1 MIAAIGMIR
10 LLLTMH
16 ACMHACSSLIS
27 ECCAGVL
34 PFAKKGDDRNN
45 NLVRLQQMFPRI
57 VAADFEHPKHV
68 SAQGRHLL
76 SRMLTSDP
84 ASRITIAEV
93 CAIHQG
99 ACMPA

>member
-1 MIAAIGMIR
+1 MGAVQTATHFFAIQAAQQ
-10 LLLTMH
+10 
-16 ACMHACSSLIS
+16 ADSYA
-27 ECCAGVL
+27 CAGVL

-57 VAADFEHPKHV
+57 VAADFEQPKHV

-84 ASRITIAEV
+84 SSRITIAEV
-93 CAIHQG
+93 G
-99 ACMPA
+99 PDDG

>member
-1 MIAAIGMIR
+1 M
-10 LLLTMH
+10 
-16 ACMHACSSLIS
+16 
-27 ECCAGVL
+27 CAGVL

-93 CAIHQG
+93 LPSTRHC
-99 ACMPA
+99 CMHERLPALATMLQKWQDFLQHSSSAY